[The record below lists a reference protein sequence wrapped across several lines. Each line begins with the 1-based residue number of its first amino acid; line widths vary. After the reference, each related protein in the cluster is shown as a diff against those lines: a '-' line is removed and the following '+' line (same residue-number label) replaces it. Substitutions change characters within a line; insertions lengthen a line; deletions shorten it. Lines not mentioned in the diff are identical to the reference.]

1 MGQDRIDAAFDEQ
14 IKAALDSRNIALS
27 IALKQQK
34 YAALRAQTSNEGNE
48 TK

>member
-1 MGQDRIDAAFDEQ
+1 MGQDRIDATIDEQ
-14 IKAALDSRNIALS
+14 IKAALDSRNVALS

-34 YAALRAQTSNEGNE
+34 YAALRAQTSTEGNK